1 MNKKIAFRFSFLLM
15 LLSQV
20 FLVSAQDTLPKF
32 TVVNRNGK
40 VILSWVNK
48 YPVVKQLSIQ
58 RSSDSTK
65 GFKTILTLPDP
76 TSITNGFLDNNA
88 PDTNSF
94 YKLYILLDKGEFVFS
109 KAQRPHPFIPPPLP
123 KPQATITM
131 PKNETTSEAAIA
143 HHSNRPAEPDQQGQI
158 VPAEPSNEAKPKNY
172 TMQSASINAEKRR
185 SGELKPGNV
194 SVERPKTYTPSGFV
208 FTNPSG
214 DVTIVLP
221 PDRLANF
228 KIKFYEESGNM
239 LFQIDSVSEHIF
251 TVDKS
256 NFLHAG
262 WFSFELFEGGVLK
275 EKNKVRVP

>member
-1 MNKKIAFRFSFLLM
+1 MNKKIAFRFFLLLM
-15 LLSQV
+15 LLSQG

-109 KAQRPHPFIPPPLP
+109 KAQKPHPFIPPPLP

-131 PKNETTSEAAIA
+131 PKNEATSEAAIA
-143 HHSNRPAEPDQQGQI
+143 HHSNRPTEPGQVEQI
-158 VPAEPSNEAKPKNY
+158 IRVEPADRVNPKNY
-172 TMQSASINAEKRR
+172 TMQSASANPEKRK

-221 PDRLANF
+221 PGRLANF

-239 LFQIDSVSEHIF
+239 LFQINSVSEHIF

-262 WFSFELFEGGVLK
+262 WFSFELFEDGILK

>member
-1 MNKKIAFRFSFLLM
+1 MDNKIAFRLYLLLM
-15 LLSQV
+15 LLLQG
-20 FLVSAQDTLPKF
+20 FLVTAQDTLPKF

-40 VILSWVNK
+40 VILSWVNQ

-109 KAQRPHPFIPPPLP
+109 KAQKPHAYIPPPLP
-123 KPQATITM
+123 KPQASITV
-131 PKNETTSEAAIA
+131 PKNEAASEAVKT
-143 HHSNRPAEPDQQGQI
+143 HPNNRLAEQGQEGQKTPDE
-158 VPAEPSNEAKPKNY
+158 PANGVKPKNY
-172 TMQSASINAEKRR
+172 TLQSASTHAEKRKI
-185 SGELKPGNV
+185 SELKHENV

-221 PDRLANF
+221 TDRPANF
-228 KIKFYEESGNM
+228 KIKFYEENGNM
-239 LFQIDSVSEHIF
+239 LFQINSVSEHIF

-256 NFLHAG
+256 NFMHAG
-262 WFSFELFEGGVLK
+262 WFSFELFEDGILK